1 VKEAMVVGGS
11 CGEGTFRNAALLSG
25 DALDRGGV

>member
-1 VKEAMVVGGS
+1 MVVGGS
-11 CGEGTFRNAALLSG
+11 CGEEGTFRNAALLSG